1 MRTPIDLFLSYA
13 ASDGP
18 LRDELVTQLAN
29 LERRGRIR
37 SFDQRKV
44 GPGQEVDAVLAAR
57 FERAQVILLLIS
69 PDFMASDYCNDVE
82 VTRAMERHA
91 RGEARVVPILV
102 RPCDWVGAPFA
113 TLRALPRSGKAVT
126 SWGNRDEA
134 WLNVVEGIRAAVEEM
149 QWKQAPSLAARDAD
163 DSAPP
168 TLSPGA
174 AMESERPPCGPS
186 PAASVKQAPSP
197 FAGDCAEEA
206 APGLV
211 LRSNPYDPWNPAVPP
226 LFTGRLTLLRDL
238 TTAFGEM
245 RSVSLVGDWRIGK
258 SSLLRRC
265 EQWAKESGRVVRWV
279 SGEEASGQSPGAFVK
294 AITGLDTPADADG
307 AADVLGRWAEAQGLP
322 GLPPLVLVDEVD
334 GMISRFDTRFFERIR
349 GLLGRHAL
357 ILVLASVKDLEDL
370 YKDVNQTSPFFNIV
384 ERQLVGLLEPEAV
397 EALISWGRAIF
408 GDKGAQLLRQ
418 WAGRHP
424 FYLQLLGGYLAQA
437 ILRGDSPL
445 EALERF
451 QNEAESRVK
460 ALWRSLE
467 DRDRLEIK
475 ESVRGGIAATRRSL
489 RRRGLVTEEGK
500 PFGEV
505 LAAWVREEA

>member
-1 MRTPIDLFLSYA
+1 MSTPIHLFFSYA
-13 ASDGP
+13 ADDGL

-29 LERRGRIR
+29 LRRQDRIR
-37 SFDQRKV
+37 SFDQRMV
-44 GPGQEVDAVLAAR
+44 GAGQERNAVLAAR
-57 FERAQVILLLIS
+57 FEQAQVILLLIS

-82 VTRAMERHA
+82 VKRAMERHE

-113 TLRALPRSGKAVT
+113 KLRALPRSGKAVT
-126 SWGNRDEA
+126 SWDDRDEA
-134 WLNVVEGIRAAVEEM
+134 WLDVVVGIRAAIEEV
-149 QWKQAPSLAARDAD
+149 QWSQAKSPPSLAEMGDDAP
-163 DSAPP
+163 S

-174 AMESERPPCGPS
+174 
-186 PAASVKQAPSP
+186 PALEARVHEEKVASAP
-197 FAGDCAEEA
+197 
-206 APGLV
+206 V
-211 LRSNPYDPWNPAVPP
+211 LPSNPYDPWNPAVPP
-226 LFTGRLTLLRDL
+226 LFSGRISLLRDL

-265 EQWAKESGRVVRWV
+265 ERWALESGRVVRWV

-307 AADVLGRWAEAQGLP
+307 AADVLGRWAEAHGLP
-322 GLPPLVLVDEVD
+322 NLPPLVLVDEVD
-334 GMISRFDTRFFERIR
+334 GMIGRFDVRFFERMR
-349 GLLGRHAL
+349 GLLTRHGL
-357 ILVLASVKDLEDL
+357 ILGLASSKDLDEL
-370 YKDVNQTSPFFNIV
+370 YADVNKTSPFFNVV

-397 EALISWGRAIF
+397 EGMIGWGRAIF
-408 GDKGAQLLRQ
+408 GDTGADLLRQ

-437 ILRGDSPL
+437 LLRGDSPGG
-445 EALERF
+445 ALERF
-451 QNEAESRVK
+451 QDEAESRVK

-467 DRDRLEIK
+467 ERDRQELK
-475 ESVRGGIAATRRSL
+475 ESVKGGIAATRRSL